1 MASGDLFTT
10 TARQLTQD
18 LHALASESKR
28 RNSEVK
34 HASDRSLQILR
45 MVHSFEELER
55 HPDFVLP
62 FVLSCKS
69 GNAKFTSLSMQS
81 LQRLA
86 IHQSIPREQIEQ
98 VLEALIDST
107 QLAVEIQLKVLQ
119 IIPIFFKTYG
129 KYIIGPLCAKMLRCC
144 TTLLLTPSKAQVV
157 VGTAGATLKQLINDV
172 FGRLKYPDTDA
183 ELYDVLI
190 SNNETIKVNSY
201 RYDANLLFT
210 DLCSIYGSRGQQ
222 NTLLDSNCIN
232 EEYGLELLELVLLNY
247 ESLFLTHQDLLFL
260 LRTKAVPL
268 LLRYISSSKN
278 FAIVVR
284 SARCITLLIK
294 VQYLTLLELELE
306 VILSLLIHTLSPKSD
321 TLLWRKALI
330 LEVFLNV
337 LQDNAILLE
346 VFKAYDLHDSRK
358 DVILVLLE
366 TMTENLESSTLS
378 ELLNVSEYLPSGDQ
392 PLLSHETAVSKN
404 KLMDLLDKTSAPST
418 DGTYIIFLLIA
429 ISNGISNSIG
439 SKAVSASHDGDEKTL
454 EELSDMY
461 TKIFDNIF
469 KIQKKILYA
478 GALDNQLFHSVLR
491 AFQKLTH
498 AAGILSLSSELSQ
511 CLRVFCLATI
521 ETTTEEE
528 VPLESVQSP
537 NATGMLNA
545 ISDTLR
551 GVPTTPPSP
560 KEEARLTNRLL
571 HQRNLSVFRALLSLS
586 ISLGPTL
593 TEEHWGYV
601 LEAWQW
607 TVYSISGPSQELHNT
622 PHSTSSSAPPKLIKN
637 DTSAVEASI
646 YKLFESTRTYSNE
659 SFETL
664 LLCLIEGAAH
674 LPQYNASHIATD
686 TRKADVQGSTIDCH
700 HNKIFYIDRISDI
713 VKFNISRFTDVEGK
727 DMWNKLADFLISQA
741 TTHSSTDE
749 DLRLYV
755 TQVFMEII
763 TRVAT
768 DAEGSQQQQDSKFDI
783 IGDRLLEAL
792 MKLNNAVLGFVN
804 SSDHMSISINVDFDI
819 LFHILRT
826 LKDLVDN
833 FGESLQDSWTT
844 VLKILMPQF
853 GIIKRSY
860 ENGKVRGM
868 EGSNLTEGIQQK
880 HRDLVHISFK
890 VFKLISDNFLETLP
904 YPVIKDVIDTLFEFV
919 QQDTDLNI
927 SFSSISQFWILGDY
941 MRTMVT
947 PLPDKGVTADDGK
960 QEPSSGIQKFKS
972 AEGREISDA
981 LWIYLLKTLVK
992 CTNDS
997 RLEIKKGAIQT
1008 FFRIVDSYSS
1018 SFPSW
1023 ELVSEEVVE
1032 PLLSYSPTPL
1042 EYVEYA
1048 DFFSIT
1054 LQGLVHLYPI
1064 YFADFRN
1071 RSWDKEWSWLFSFIQ
1086 RLQSSQSF
1094 EARFI
1099 ASHNLGELMSLLN
1112 DINDVPEGI
1121 VKSCYEIWSSY
1132 NVLYTELLPS
1142 SDRKNNISCLEE
1154 LIRSFTPLYRL
1165 LDKFGLVTLRTVEDC
1180 LAIFNT
1186 AFRYPLLPEHVSD
1199 KKKLSTLQSETLKAL
1214 KQFQINQTHDI
1225 ELVVWYQLSSVMVLP
1240 FDTRK
1245 RIEQKLAGKL
1255 DGVSRNRI
1263 PTFEAVS
1270 YQASMMLLERI
1281 HGCDSFD
1288 DQFMNQKYLTR
1299 TLKNLFEPIKHKSMI
1314 KLESGDN
1321 LPLWVVS
1328 SRCFNDIFASLF
1340 PHLKKYEDTE
1350 QIGWCSDLLEI
1361 YIKVLVA
1368 PLQRIDHD
1376 VDIVTEKHDIS
1387 EYKKHRD
1394 LLLKY
1399 IDLSAIDVKHLQPYV
1414 SSLWNNSFYYGF
1426 DAIEDHIINGST
1438 NLQEITNK
1446 LVAFDF
1452 SNVIGSTEEPA
1463 LLSKCN
1469 LTTIGLQDL
1478 IQFCNN
1484 MEPGSKT
1491 LRSIAVP
1498 FLISR
1503 VAFVLR
1509 RYITDESLL
1518 NRAPLSKVK
1527 RLELVKVLNG
1537 LHDILDLRIEHG
1549 DEEEENLR
1557 VLYPLL
1563 LNTIPLSH
1571 KVDGLQDL
1579 LQKLSLRFNVLYT

>member
-1 MASGDLFTT
+1 MASSDLFTST
-10 TARQLTQD
+10 VRQLTQD

-45 MVHSFEELER
+45 IVHSFEELER
-55 HPDFVLP
+55 HPDFILP

-86 IHQSIPREQIEQ
+86 IHQSIPREQIEH

-129 KYIIGPLCAKMLRCC
+129 KHIIGPLCAKMLRCC

-157 VGTAGATLKQLINDV
+157 VGTASATLKQLINDV
-172 FGRLKYPDTDA
+172 FGRLKYPDADA

-210 DLCSIYGSRGQQ
+210 DLCSIYGSRSQQ

-247 ESLFLTHQDLLFL
+247 ELLFLTHRDLLFL

-337 LQDNAILLE
+337 IQDNTILLE
-346 VFKAYDLHDSRK
+346 VFKAYDVHESRK
-358 DVILVLLE
+358 DVVFVLLE
-366 TMTENLESSTLS
+366 TMTENFESNSLS
-378 ELLNVSEYLPSGDQ
+378 ELLNVSEFLPSGEQ
-392 PLLSHETAVSKN
+392 ALLLNETAVSKN
-404 KLMDLLDKTSAPST
+404 KLMDLLDKASAPST
-418 DGTYIIFLLIA
+418 DGTYIVFLLIA

-439 SKAVSASHDGDEKTL
+439 SKAVAASHDGDEKIL
-454 EELSDMY
+454 EELCDMY
-461 TKIFDNIF
+461 TKIFDSIF

-491 AFQKLTH
+491 AFQKLAH

-521 ETTTEEE
+521 ETTAEEE

-560 KEEARLTNRLL
+560 KEEAKSSHRSL

-593 TEEHWGYV
+593 TGEHWEYI

-607 TVYSISGPSQELHNT
+607 TVYSISGPSHDLHNT
-622 PHSTSSSAPPKLIKN
+622 PHSTSSPAIPKLIKN
-637 DTSAVEASI
+637 DTLAVEASI
-646 YKLFESTRTYSNE
+646 NKLFESTRTYSYE
-659 SFETL
+659 SFERF
-664 LLCLIEGAAH
+664 LLCLVEGAAR
-674 LPQYNASHIATD
+674 LPQDPECNKATGV
-686 TRKADVQGSTIDCH
+686 RRVDVEGNVMDFH
-700 HNKIFYIDRISDI
+700 HHKVFYIDRISDL
-713 VKFNISRFTDVEGK
+713 VKFNISRFTDPEGK
-727 DMWNKLADFLISQA
+727 NIWNKLSDFLISQA
-741 TTHSSTDE
+741 TMHSSTDE

-763 TRVAT
+763 TKVAT
-768 DAEGSQQQQDSKFDI
+768 DAENLQQQYDSKFDI

-804 SSDHMSISINVDFDI
+804 SSVHMSVSINVDFDI

-860 ENGKVRGM
+860 ENDSERGM
-868 EGSNLTEGIQQK
+868 DGGNLTEAIQQK

-947 PLPDKGVTADDGK
+947 LPRDTGVTTDGTIQVPTPGK
-960 QEPSSGIQKFKS
+960 LPSNNT
-972 AEGREISDA
+972 EGRDISDA

-1023 ELVSEEVVE
+1023 ELVSEEVME
-1032 PLLSYSPTPL
+1032 PLLSSAPTPR
-1042 EYVEYA
+1042 EYIEYA

-1071 RSWDKEWSWLFSFIQ
+1071 KPWDKEWSWLFSFIQ
-1086 RLQSSQSF
+1086 RLHSSQSF

-1099 ASHNLGELMSLLN
+1099 ASHNLGELMSLIK
-1112 DINDVPEGI
+1112 DINDVPKGI
-1121 VKSCYEIWSSY
+1121 VTSCYEIWSSY

-1142 SDRKNNISCLEE
+1142 SDKKNNISCLEE
-1154 LIRSFTPLYRL
+1154 VIRSFIPLYRL
-1165 LDKFGLVTLRTVEDC
+1165 LDKFELLTLRTVEDC

-1199 KKKLSTLQSETLKAL
+1199 KKKLSILQSETLKAL
-1214 KQFQINQTHDI
+1214 KQFPMNQDHAI
-1225 ELVVWYQLSSVMVLP
+1225 ELVIWYQLSSVMVLP

-1270 YQASMMLLERI
+1270 YHASMMLLERI
-1281 HGCDSFD
+1281 NACNSFD
-1288 DQFMNQKYLTR
+1288 DQFMNQKYLTK
-1299 TLKNLFEPIKHKSMI
+1299 TLKNFYEPIKYKSMI
-1314 KLESGDN
+1314 ELASEDS

-1328 SRCFNDIFASLF
+1328 SRCFNHIFASLF
-1340 PHLKKYEDTE
+1340 CHLKKYEDNK
-1350 QIGWCSDLLEI
+1350 QNDWCGDLLEI
-1361 YIKVLVA
+1361 YVKVLVA
-1368 PLQRIDHD
+1368 PLQRMDQ
-1376 VDIVTEKHDIS
+1376 VADIATEAHDIS

-1399 IDLSAIDVKHLQPYV
+1399 INLMAIDVNHIQPYV
-1414 SSLWNNSFYYGF
+1414 SSLWNNSFYYDF

-1438 NLQEITNK
+1438 NLQEITDK

-1469 LTTIGLQDL
+1469 LTTICLEDL

-1484 MEPGSKT
+1484 MEPGSKK

-1537 LHDILDLRIEHG
+1537 LHDILDLRIGHV
-1549 DEEEENLR
+1549 DEEVENLR

-1571 KVDGLQDL
+1571 KVGGLQDL